1 MTKCDTEM
9 QNEQMLLEKWH
20 LQTGMK
26 QGYHTPSIYEKK
38 KNNCALSTTEQ
49 GLLVYLLHTHTVE
62 IVNL

>member
-38 KNNCALSTTEQ
+38 KNCALSTTEQ